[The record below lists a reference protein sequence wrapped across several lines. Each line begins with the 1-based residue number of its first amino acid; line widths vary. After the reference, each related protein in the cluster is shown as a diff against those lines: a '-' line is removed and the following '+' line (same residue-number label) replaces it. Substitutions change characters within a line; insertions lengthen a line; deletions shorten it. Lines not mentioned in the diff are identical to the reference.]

1 MLTHAKIL
9 QPCYAI
15 SMPLT
20 HATHSNRAR
29 HLHQHK
35 KWSHMN
41 DFSKQPT
48 PAQEDQPDSNA
59 APTQATPAQPA
70 PAHPA
75 PTQATPAGTS
85 HPLFDLLPLTPD
97 HKLIPIDPED
107 ALMRYSSWVQSQGI
121 TLWPHQ
127 EEALLDLASNE
138 HVILGTPTGSGKSL
152 VAVGMCYFAC
162 TQNKTIY
169 YTAPIKALVSEKFFY
184 LVKLFGK
191 DLVGMIT
198 GDCVINSEAPI
209 ICCTAEI
216 LAQDA
221 LRWETDSDIKLVC
234 MDEFH
239 YFGDKDRGWAWQV
252 PLLVLKDTQF
262 LLMSATLGDT
272 TALAQKLKSLTQRD
286 VSTITNAPRP
296 VPLSYSYSTL
306 SLEASVELIMQQ
318 RGVPVYIV
326 CFAQSEAQKSAAALA
341 SFGISNKEEREE
353 IKKELAGFNFSTAYG
368 KELKRLLL
376 CGVGVHHA
384 GMLPRYRLL
393 VERLAQK
400 GLLPVICGTDTL
412 GVGINVPI
420 HTVVLRALAKYDGR
434 RMRILNSREFHQIT
448 GRAGRSGFDTEGVV
462 VSLATPYEI
471 ERLRARAK
479 AANDPKK
486 LKRIKVP
493 KPPEGYVG
501 WSEHT
506 FQKLIESEP
515 EALTPRLKITHA
527 MVLAE
532 VMHGGAAYARLHAL
546 IKNSFQTAEEQE
558 KLIHACQEIFAT
570 LMDAGVIV
578 REEATGAAVQ
588 PGDDT
593 ADAQPTATTAVQP
606 KGDTAA
612 TTAGDTN
619 ATAAADTWE
628 NASYALAKDIPSDF
642 ALDQMLAPFVIAAC
656 ELIDRESPN
665 YALDIVSLV
674 EASLENP
681 PQIMKALVKEA
692 KNKAL
697 AEMKMEG
704 IDYEERMERLENV
717 SYEKPLKEL
726 IDAAYTRYCAEVP
739 WAKDFQLYPKS
750 IVRAMLESANDFKG
764 YVQKISISRSEGTL
778 LRYLS
783 DAWRVLAKTI
793 PQEFINDDLERIIS
807 WLHMLIRTTDSSLLD
822 EWEMDSLT
830 AKAPQTPRVGPA
842 QIVEDPHGL
851 EVMIH
856 NALFKRVLLASKN
869 DSAALGKL
877 DEPFGFYERKWRSVL
892 DEFFEAHEALY
903 INQDA
908 RSKRYFSV
916 DTREEK
922 TQHLWHAHISFLDA
936 EGDIDFGISAD
947 VNLDATKTAG
957 EVIFMHYRAGA
968 IEDLMETD
976 EQ

>member
-1 MLTHAKIL
+1 
-9 QPCYAI
+9 
-15 SMPLT
+15 
-20 HATHSNRAR
+20 
-29 HLHQHK
+29 
-35 KWSHMN
+35 MN

-70 PAHPA
+70 PAQPA
-75 PTQATPAGTS
+75 PAQATPAGTS

-578 REEATGAAVQ
+578 RGEATGAAAQ

-593 ADAQPTATTAVQP
+593 AGDQPAAGTTS
-606 KGDTAA
+606 DTAA

-619 ATAAADTWE
+619 ATTAADTWE
-628 NASYALAKDIPSDF
+628 NASYTLAKDIPSDF

-830 AKAPQTPRVGPA
+830 AKTPQTPRVGPA

-851 EVMIH
+851 EIMIH

-892 DEFFEAHEALY
+892 DEFFEAHESLY

-947 VNLDATKTAG
+947 VDLDATKTAG

-968 IEDLMETD
+968 IEDLMEAD
-976 EQ
+976 EL

>member
-1 MLTHAKIL
+1 
-9 QPCYAI
+9 
-15 SMPLT
+15 
-20 HATHSNRAR
+20 
-29 HLHQHK
+29 
-35 KWSHMN
+35 MN

-59 APTQATPAQPA
+59 ASTQATPAQPA
-70 PAHPA
+70 TAPA
-75 PTQATPAGTS
+75 QATPTGGTS
-85 HPLFDLLPLTPD
+85 HPLFDLLPFTPD

-593 ADAQPTATTAVQP
+593 AGDQPAAGTTS
-606 KGDTAA
+606 DTAA

-619 ATAAADTWE
+619 ATVAADTWE

-726 IDAAYTRYCAEVP
+726 IDVAYMRYCAEVP

-830 AKAPQTPRVGPA
+830 AKTPQTPRVGPV

-851 EVMIH
+851 EIMIH

-892 DEFFEAHEALY
+892 DEFFEAHESLY

-947 VNLDATKTAG
+947 VDLDATKTAG

-968 IEDLMETD
+968 IEDLMEAD
-976 EQ
+976 EL

>member
-1 MLTHAKIL
+1 
-9 QPCYAI
+9 
-15 SMPLT
+15 
-20 HATHSNRAR
+20 
-29 HLHQHK
+29 
-35 KWSHMN
+35 MN

-59 APTQATPAQPA
+59 ASTQATPAQPA
-70 PAHPA
+70 TAPA
-75 PTQATPAGTS
+75 QATPTGGTS
-85 HPLFDLLPLTPD
+85 HPLFDLLPFTPD

-578 REEATGAAVQ
+578 REEATGAAAQ

-593 ADAQPTATTAVQP
+593 AGDQPAAGTTSDTAAVQP
-606 KGDTAA
+606 
-612 TTAGDTN
+612 AGDTN
-619 ATAAADTWE
+619 ATTAAVQPAATTAADTWE
-628 NASYALAKDIPSDF
+628 NASYTLAKDIPSDF

-851 EVMIH
+851 EIMIH

-892 DEFFEAHEALY
+892 DEFFEAHESLY

-922 TQHLWHAHISFLDA
+922 TQHRWHAHISFLDA

-947 VNLDATKTAG
+947 VDLDATKTAG

>member
-1 MLTHAKIL
+1 
-9 QPCYAI
+9 
-15 SMPLT
+15 
-20 HATHSNRAR
+20 
-29 HLHQHK
+29 
-35 KWSHMN
+35 MN

-70 PAHPA
+70 PAQPA
-75 PTQATPAGTS
+75 SAQATPTGGTS

-578 REEATGAAVQ
+578 RGEATGAAAQ

-593 ADAQPTATTAVQP
+593 AGDQPAAGTTS
-606 KGDTAA
+606 DTAA

-619 ATAAADTWE
+619 ATTAADTWE

-726 IDAAYTRYCAEVP
+726 IDVAYMRYCAEVP

-830 AKAPQTPRVGPA
+830 AKTPQTPRVGPA

-851 EVMIH
+851 EIMIH

-947 VNLDATKTAG
+947 VDLDATKTAG

-968 IEDLMETD
+968 IEDLMEAD

>member
-1 MLTHAKIL
+1 
-9 QPCYAI
+9 
-15 SMPLT
+15 
-20 HATHSNRAR
+20 
-29 HLHQHK
+29 
-35 KWSHMN
+35 MN

-70 PAHPA
+70 STQ
-75 PTQATPAGTS
+75 PTPTGGTS

-578 REEATGAAVQ
+578 REEATGAAAQ

-593 ADAQPTATTAVQP
+593 AGDQPAAGTTS
-606 KGDTAA
+606 DTAA

-619 ATAAADTWE
+619 ATVAAVQPAANTAADTWE

-830 AKAPQTPRVGPA
+830 AKTPQTPRVGPA

-851 EVMIH
+851 EIMIH

-892 DEFFEAHEALY
+892 DEFFEAHESLY

-947 VNLDATKTAG
+947 VDLDATKTAG

>member
-1 MLTHAKIL
+1 
-9 QPCYAI
+9 
-15 SMPLT
+15 
-20 HATHSNRAR
+20 
-29 HLHQHK
+29 
-35 KWSHMN
+35 MN

-59 APTQATPAQPA
+59 VAKQAAPAQPASTQATP
-70 PAHPA
+70 
-75 PTQATPAGTS
+75 TGGTS

-593 ADAQPTATTAVQP
+593 AGDQPAAGTTS
-606 KGDTAA
+606 DTAA

-619 ATAAADTWE
+619 ATVAADTWE

-726 IDAAYTRYCAEVP
+726 IDVAYMRYCAEVP

-830 AKAPQTPRVGPA
+830 AKTPQTPRVGPV

-851 EVMIH
+851 EIMIH

-947 VNLDATKTAG
+947 VDLDATKTAG

-968 IEDLMETD
+968 IEDLMEAD
-976 EQ
+976 EL

>member
-1 MLTHAKIL
+1 
-9 QPCYAI
+9 
-15 SMPLT
+15 
-20 HATHSNRAR
+20 
-29 HLHQHK
+29 
-35 KWSHMN
+35 MN

-70 PAHPA
+70 PAQPA
-75 PTQATPAGTS
+75 STQATPTGGTS

-578 REEATGAAVQ
+578 REEGTGAAVQ

-593 ADAQPTATTAVQP
+593 AAVQP
-606 KGDTAA
+606 AAGTTSDAAA

-619 ATAAADTWE
+619 ATVAADTWE

-851 EVMIH
+851 EIMIH

-947 VNLDATKTAG
+947 VDLDATKTAG

-968 IEDLMETD
+968 IEDLMEAD
-976 EQ
+976 EL

>member
-1 MLTHAKIL
+1 
-9 QPCYAI
+9 
-15 SMPLT
+15 
-20 HATHSNRAR
+20 
-29 HLHQHK
+29 
-35 KWSHMN
+35 MN

-70 PAHPA
+70 PAQPA
-75 PTQATPAGTS
+75 SAQATPTGGTS

-578 REEATGAAVQ
+578 RKEGTGADAQ
-588 PGDDT
+588 PGDDAAGDQPAAGTTSDT
-593 ADAQPTATTAVQP
+593 AATQPAGDTTPDTAAVQPTATT
-606 KGDTAA
+606 
-612 TTAGDTN
+612 
-619 ATAAADTWE
+619 AADTWE

-726 IDAAYTRYCAEVP
+726 IDVAYMRYCAEVP

-830 AKAPQTPRVGPA
+830 AKTPQTPRVGPV

-851 EVMIH
+851 EIMIH

-947 VNLDATKTAG
+947 VDLDATKTAG

-968 IEDLMETD
+968 IEDLMEAD
-976 EQ
+976 EL

>member
-1 MLTHAKIL
+1 
-9 QPCYAI
+9 
-15 SMPLT
+15 
-20 HATHSNRAR
+20 
-29 HLHQHK
+29 
-35 KWSHMN
+35 MN

-48 PAQEDQPDSNA
+48 PAQEDHPDSNA
-59 APTQATPAQPA
+59 ASTQATPEQPA
-70 PAHPA
+70 TAPA
-75 PTQATPAGTS
+75 QATPTGGTS
-85 HPLFDLLPLTPD
+85 HPLFDLLPFTPD

-286 VSTITNAPRP
+286 VSTITNVPRP

-578 REEATGAAVQ
+578 RGEATGAATQ

-593 ADAQPTATTAVQP
+593 AGDQPAAGTTS
-606 KGDTAA
+606 DTAA

-619 ATAAADTWE
+619 ATTAADTWE

-681 PQIMKALVKEA
+681 PQIMKVLVKEA

-830 AKAPQTPRVGPA
+830 AKTPQTPRVGPA

-851 EVMIH
+851 EIMIH

-892 DEFFEAHEALY
+892 DEFFEAHESLY

-947 VNLDATKTAG
+947 VDLDATKTAG

-968 IEDLMETD
+968 IEDLMEAD
-976 EQ
+976 EL

>member
-1 MLTHAKIL
+1 
-9 QPCYAI
+9 
-15 SMPLT
+15 
-20 HATHSNRAR
+20 
-29 HLHQHK
+29 
-35 KWSHMN
+35 MN

-48 PAQEDQPDSNA
+48 PAQEDHPDSKA
-59 APTQATPAQPA
+59 VAEQPASTQATP
-70 PAHPA
+70 
-75 PTQATPAGTS
+75 TSSTS

-593 ADAQPTATTAVQP
+593 AGDQPAAGTTS
-606 KGDTAA
+606 DTAA

-619 ATAAADTWE
+619 ATVAADTWE

-726 IDAAYTRYCAEVP
+726 IDVAYMRYCAEVP

-830 AKAPQTPRVGPA
+830 AKTPQTPRVGPA

-851 EVMIH
+851 EIMIH

-892 DEFFEAHEALY
+892 DEFFEAHESLY

-947 VNLDATKTAG
+947 VDLDATKTAG

-968 IEDLMETD
+968 IEDLMEAD
-976 EQ
+976 EL

>member
-15 SMPLT
+15 PMPPAP
-20 HATHSNRAR
+20 ATRSNRAR

-35 KWSHMN
+35 QWSRMN

-48 PAQEDQPDSNA
+48 PAQEDHPDSKA
-59 APTQATPAQPA
+59 VAEQPA
-70 PAHPA
+70 S
-75 PTQATPAGTS
+75 TQATPAGTS

-493 KPPEGYVG
+493 KTPEGYVG

-578 REEATGAAVQ
+578 HEEATGAAAQ

-593 ADAQPTATTAVQP
+593 AGDQPAAGTTS
-606 KGDTAA
+606 DTAA

-619 ATAAADTWE
+619 ATVAADTWE

-717 SYEKPLKEL
+717 S
-726 IDAAYTRYCAEVP
+726 
-739 WAKDFQLYPKS
+739 
-750 IVRAMLESANDFKG
+750 
-764 YVQKISISRSEGTL
+764 
-778 LRYLS
+778 
-783 DAWRVLAKTI
+783 
-793 PQEFINDDLERIIS
+793 
-807 WLHMLIRTTDSSLLD
+807 
-822 EWEMDSLT
+822 
-830 AKAPQTPRVGPA
+830 
-842 QIVEDPHGL
+842 
-851 EVMIH
+851 
-856 NALFKRVLLASKN
+856 
-869 DSAALGKL
+869 
-877 DEPFGFYERKWRSVL
+877 
-892 DEFFEAHEALY
+892 
-903 INQDA
+903 
-908 RSKRYFSV
+908 
-916 DTREEK
+916 
-922 TQHLWHAHISFLDA
+922 
-936 EGDIDFGISAD
+936 
-947 VNLDATKTAG
+947 
-957 EVIFMHYRAGA
+957 
-968 IEDLMETD
+968 
-976 EQ
+976 

>member
-1 MLTHAKIL
+1 
-9 QPCYAI
+9 
-15 SMPLT
+15 
-20 HATHSNRAR
+20 
-29 HLHQHK
+29 
-35 KWSHMN
+35 MN

-59 APTQATPAQPA
+59 ASTQATPAQPA
-70 PAHPA
+70 TAPA
-75 PTQATPAGTS
+75 QATPTGGTS
-85 HPLFDLLPLTPD
+85 HPLFDLLPFTPD

-546 IKNSFQTAEEQE
+546 IKNSFQTAEEQQ

-578 REEATGAAVQ
+578 REEGTGTDAQ

-593 ADAQPTATTAVQP
+593 ASDQPAAGTTSDTAATQPAGDTNAATAAVQPTATTA
-606 KGDTAA
+606 D
-612 TTAGDTN
+612 
-619 ATAAADTWE
+619 DTWE

-692 KNKAL
+692 RNKAL

-830 AKAPQTPRVGPA
+830 AKTPQTPRVGPA

-851 EVMIH
+851 EIMIH

-892 DEFFEAHEALY
+892 DEFFEAHESLY

-947 VNLDATKTAG
+947 VDLDATKTAG

>member
-1 MLTHAKIL
+1 
-9 QPCYAI
+9 
-15 SMPLT
+15 
-20 HATHSNRAR
+20 
-29 HLHQHK
+29 
-35 KWSHMN
+35 MN

-70 PAHPA
+70 PTQ
-75 PTQATPAGTS
+75 PTPTGGTS

-593 ADAQPTATTAVQP
+593 AGDQPAAGTTS
-606 KGDTAA
+606 DTAA

-619 ATAAADTWE
+619 ATVAADTWE

-726 IDAAYTRYCAEVP
+726 IDVAYMRYCAEVP

-830 AKAPQTPRVGPA
+830 AKTPQTPRVGPA

-851 EVMIH
+851 EIMIH

-892 DEFFEAHEALY
+892 DEFFEAHESLY

-947 VNLDATKTAG
+947 VDLDATKTAG

>member
-1 MLTHAKIL
+1 
-9 QPCYAI
+9 
-15 SMPLT
+15 
-20 HATHSNRAR
+20 
-29 HLHQHK
+29 
-35 KWSHMN
+35 MN

-48 PAQEDQPDSNA
+48 PAQEDHPDSNA
-59 APTQATPAQPA
+59 ASTQATPAQPA
-70 PAHPA
+70 TAPA
-75 PTQATPAGTS
+75 QATPTGGTS

-578 REEATGAAVQ
+578 RGEATGAAAQ

-593 ADAQPTATTAVQP
+593 AGDQPAAGTTS
-606 KGDTAA
+606 DTAA

-619 ATAAADTWE
+619 ATTAADTWE
-628 NASYALAKDIPSDF
+628 NASYTLAKDIPSDF

-851 EVMIH
+851 EIMIH

-947 VNLDATKTAG
+947 VDLDATKTAG

-968 IEDLMETD
+968 IEDLMEAD
-976 EQ
+976 EL

>member
-1 MLTHAKIL
+1 
-9 QPCYAI
+9 
-15 SMPLT
+15 
-20 HATHSNRAR
+20 
-29 HLHQHK
+29 
-35 KWSHMN
+35 MN

-70 PAHPA
+70 PAQPA
-75 PTQATPAGTS
+75 SAQATPTGGTS

-578 REEATGAAVQ
+578 RKEGTGADAQ
-588 PGDDT
+588 PGDD
-593 ADAQPTATTAVQP
+593 AAGDQPAAGTTS
-606 KGDTAA
+606 DTAA
-612 TTAGDTN
+612 TTAD
-619 ATAAADTWE
+619 DTWE

-726 IDAAYTRYCAEVP
+726 IDVAYMRYCAEVP

-830 AKAPQTPRVGPA
+830 AKTPQTPRVGPV

-851 EVMIH
+851 EIMIH

-947 VNLDATKTAG
+947 VDLDATKTAG

-968 IEDLMETD
+968 IEDLMEAD
-976 EQ
+976 EL

>member
-1 MLTHAKIL
+1 
-9 QPCYAI
+9 
-15 SMPLT
+15 
-20 HATHSNRAR
+20 
-29 HLHQHK
+29 
-35 KWSHMN
+35 MN

-48 PAQEDQPDSNA
+48 PAQEDHPDSNA
-59 APTQATPAQPA
+59 ASTQATPEQPATAPTQATP
-70 PAHPA
+70 
-75 PTQATPAGTS
+75 TGGTS

-578 REEATGAAVQ
+578 REEATG
-588 PGDDT
+588 T
-593 ADAQPTATTAVQP
+593 DAQPGNDTAGDQPTAGTTS
-606 KGDTAA
+606 DTAA
-612 TTAGDTN
+612 TAAGDTN
-619 ATAAADTWE
+619 ATTAAVQPAANTAADTWE

-851 EVMIH
+851 EIMIH

-947 VNLDATKTAG
+947 VDLDATKTAG

>member
-1 MLTHAKIL
+1 
-9 QPCYAI
+9 
-15 SMPLT
+15 
-20 HATHSNRAR
+20 
-29 HLHQHK
+29 
-35 KWSHMN
+35 MN

-70 PAHPA
+70 PAQPA
-75 PTQATPAGTS
+75 STQATPTGGTS

-578 REEATGAAVQ
+578 RGEATGAAAQ

-593 ADAQPTATTAVQP
+593 AGDQPAAGTTS
-606 KGDTAA
+606 DTAA

-619 ATAAADTWE
+619 ATTAADTWE

-830 AKAPQTPRVGPA
+830 AKTPQTPRVGPA

-851 EVMIH
+851 EIMIH

-947 VNLDATKTAG
+947 VDLDATKTAG

-968 IEDLMETD
+968 IEDLMEAD
-976 EQ
+976 EL